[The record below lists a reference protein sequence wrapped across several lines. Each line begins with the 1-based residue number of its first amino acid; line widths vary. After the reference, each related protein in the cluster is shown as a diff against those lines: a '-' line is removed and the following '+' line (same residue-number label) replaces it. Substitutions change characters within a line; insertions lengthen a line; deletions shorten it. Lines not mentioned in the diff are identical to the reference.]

1 MTYDLVAVGD
11 VMLDVHVTTAPLSGA
26 LHEAIRVCAGGS
38 AVNAAR
44 AARRLGARAA
54 VVGRVGDDPA
64 GVALADDLRRTG
76 IDAFLEIDTGAVTGT
91 VAYIG
96 PGVVADRGANAGF
109 TPDELPAGR
118 VTLVSGYLDT
128 AAVGAALAHAQG
140 VRAVDLQRAGQS
152 AFDAD
157 VVLGP
162 ELEIED
168 FAARH
173 RVVCTTVGARGARV
187 VRGGERLSVAPE
199 RVLPVTPR
207 GAGDAFAAAF
217 LLALADDRPLR
228 ACLERGCGTVLALYD
243 DSG

>member
-11 VMLDVHVTTAPLSGA
+11 VMLDVHVKAAPVAGT
-26 LHEAIRVCAGGS
+26 LHDAIRVCAGGS

-44 AARRLGARAA
+44 AAQRLGARAA

-64 GVALADDLRRTG
+64 GAAIAGDLRRDG
-76 IDAFLEIDTGAVTGT
+76 IDALLKVVAGTATGT

-109 TPDELPAGR
+109 VPDELPAAR

-128 AAVGAALAHAQG
+128 DAVGAALAHAQG

-162 ELEIED
+162 GLAVDD
-168 FAARH
+168 FAVHH
-173 RVVCTTVGARGARV
+173 RVVCATLAERGALAVCGDERV
-187 VRGGERLSVAPE
+187 GVVPE
-199 RVLPVTPR
+199 RILAASPR
-207 GAGDAFAAAF
+207 GAGDTFAAAF

-228 ACLERGCGTVLALYD
+228 ACLERGCAAVLAL
-243 DSG
+243 